1 MSNRS
6 YGEEAFAQAFQFA
19 PFVPVGDQEEL
30 RDFLYKFA
38 HNYSEA
44 KEYLNVLEQLS
55 EIDFDS
61 KSELLFRIQAMA
73 LQCFP
78 LAMRRMTDNISK
90 RSMQKLVAKLIRDEF
105 KDGELQKVRDIHSHY
120 KLYLDKGVAHQDEQS
135 VKENLEAFPDTD
147 VITQD
152 MNHLKDLYMKLV
164 TEICTKYISIEAGPY
179 DYSVDLNKLLVP
191 KTAKRRKI

>member
-6 YGEEAFAQAFQFA
+6 YGEEVFAQVFQFTSS
-19 PFVPVGDQEEL
+19 VPVDDREEL

-38 HNYSEA
+38 HNYLEA
-44 KEYLNVLEQLS
+44 KEYLNILKQLD
-55 EIDFDS
+55 EIAFDS
-61 KSELLFRIQAMA
+61 KPELLFRIQAMA

-90 RSMQKLVAKLIRDEF
+90 RSMQKLVTKVVRDEF
-105 KDGELQKVRDIHSHY
+105 KDSELQKVRDIHSHY

-147 VITQD
+147 VIGRD
-152 MNHLKDLYMKLV
+152 MNHLKELYMKLV
-164 TEICTKYISIEAGPY
+164 KEICTKYISIEVDPY
-179 DYSVDLNKLLVP
+179 DYSIDLSKLL
-191 KTAKRRKI
+191 ALKR